1 MLGRGAMVD
10 PAKALAMGLV
20 DEVVEPSVV
29 RDVALARA
37 QEYAGLPPQTTAR
50 TRAMVRADLVRL
62 YDTPRESLES
72 LLADGWVTAETRAA
86 MLAALRGASR

>member
-1 MLGRGAMVD
+1 
-10 PAKALAMGLV
+10 
-20 DEVVEPSVV
+20 
-29 RDVALARA
+29 
-37 QEYAGLPPQTTAR
+37 
-50 TRAMVRADLVRL
+50 VRL

>member
-1 MLGRGAMVD
+1 
-10 PAKALAMGLV
+10 
-20 DEVVEPSVV
+20 V

-37 QEYAGLPPQTTAR
+37 QEYAGLPPQTAAR